1 MSAMNDEVTMRVVAG
16 LLCVLIGLVAW
27 IGKRLHDKMDTL
39 SDQLSDHRLET
50 ERRITRLESDMN
62 SIGDRLK
69 HIETALER

>member
-1 MSAMNDEVTMRVVAG
+1 MSAMSDDVMLKLVPVMFAA
-16 LLCVLIGLVAW
+16 VIAVIGW

-62 SIGDRLK
+62 GIGERLK